1 MAGTM
6 LTLDNGRMFRMPEND
21 ERIAR
26 TMLGIGE
33 AAEIPS
39 SFINA
44 YYSVLQFLNRSS
56 LTNLSCETI
65 AVICF
70 LSKQTPPAA
79 DKMQWLV
86 DAIDEGR
93 IKTGTDVVVPWK
105 GKDTRGMFKTHDP
118 VKRVVV
124 VEIEG
129 DDRHFPY
136 DVVKKPK

>member
-33 AAEIPS
+33 AAEMPT

-65 AVICF
+65 AVICY

-86 DAIDEGR
+86 DAIDDGR
-93 IKTGTDVVVPWK
+93 I
-105 GKDTRGMFKTHDP
+105 
-118 VKRVVV
+118 
-124 VEIEG
+124 
-129 DDRHFPY
+129 DDLALA
-136 DVVKKPK
+136 